1 MSTLE
6 VNTIDTVS
14 GNANL
19 TIGGSNNTGST
30 TIKTNNTNAVTIDNS
45 QNLQFNS
52 GFGSVATAYGVRAWV
67 NFNGSSTVAIRGSR
81 NVSSITDDGTGK
93 YTVNFTTAMPD
104 DDYCVTVNHA
114 EDSGDAYSNFGAG
127 SRVSAFNGNP
137 DRTTTSFA
145 IATSVDESNFTDMHT
160 IEAIVVR

>member
-104 DDYCVTVNHA
+104 DDYCVTVNHL
-114 EDSGDAYSNFGAG
+114 G
-127 SRVSAFNGNP
+127 S
-137 DRTTTSFA
+137 
-145 IATSVDESNFTDMHT
+145 
-160 IEAIVVR
+160 

>member
-45 QNLQFNS
+45 QNLKFNS
-52 GFGSVATAYGVRAWV
+52 GYGSVATAYGVRAWV
-67 NFNGSSTVAIRGSR
+67 QFNGTGTVAIRASG
-81 NVSSITDDGTGK
+81 NVSSITDNGTGD
-93 YTVNFTTAMPD
+93 YTVNFSSALPD
-104 DDYCVTVNHA
+104 ADY
-114 EDSGDAYSNFGAG
+114 
-127 SRVSAFNGNP
+127 
-137 DRTTTSFA
+137 
-145 IATSVDESNFTDMHT
+145 TSVASCCADSAPVQRVAIMNFAGVINQNVAPTASACRFSTTQVGATADVEFVHFL
-160 IEAIVVR
+160 AIR